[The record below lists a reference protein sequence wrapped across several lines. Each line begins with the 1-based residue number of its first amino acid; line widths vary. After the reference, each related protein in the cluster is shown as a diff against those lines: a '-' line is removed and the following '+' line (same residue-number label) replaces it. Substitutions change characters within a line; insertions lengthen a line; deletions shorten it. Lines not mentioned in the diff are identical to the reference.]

1 MWCIPEASAE
11 YVACMEDVLDQY
23 ERPYDAQYPQVCY
36 DEGQKQLI
44 EETRKGYPSKAGR
57 KQRYDYEYK
66 RNGVRNLN
74 MLYEPLAGKR
84 HVRITERHTMIDF
97 AESMKWLVD
106 VLYPEAVLIRIVL
119 DNLGTH
125 KPAALYEAFP
135 PEEARRILK
144 KLEFHFTPKHGS
156 WLDMAEIELSAFSR
170 SLKLHIPN
178 ATILEKEVQAI
189 TNQRNQTHAIINWQF
204 RTQDARIKLL
214 HLYPSISA

>member
-1 MWCIPEASAE
+1 
-11 YVACMEDVLDQY
+11 MEDVLDQY
-23 ERPYDAQYPQVCY
+23 ERPYDAQYPQVCD

-44 EETRKGYPSKAGR
+44 EETRKGYPCKTGR
-57 KQRYDYEYK
+57 KQRYDYEDK
-66 RNGVRNLN
+66 RKGVRNLN
-74 MLYEPLAGKR
+74 LLYDPLAGKR
-84 HVRITERHTMIDF
+84 QVRITERHTMIDF
-97 AESMKWLVD
+97 AESMQWLVD
-106 VLYPEAVLIRIVL
+106 VLYPDAVLIRVVL

-170 SLKLHIPN
+170 SLKLHIPTP
-178 ATILEKEVQAI
+178 TILENEVRAI
-189 TNQRNQTHAIINWQF
+189 TTERNEIHAIIHWQF
-204 RTQDARIKLL
+204 RTKDARIKLL

>member
-44 EETRKGYPSKAGR
+44 EETRKGYPSKAGH

-66 RNGVRNLN
+66 RNDVRNLN

-106 VLYPEAVLIRIVL
+106 VLYPEAILIRIVL

-170 SLKLHIPN
+170 SLKQHIPDQ
-178 ATILEKEVQAI
+178 TILEKEVQAI
-189 TNQRNQTHAIINWQF
+189 TNERNEIHAIINWQV
-204 RTQDARIKLL
+204 RTKDARIKLL

>member
-23 ERPYDAQYPQVCY
+23 ERPYDAQYPQVCF

-44 EETRKGYPSKAGR
+44 EETRKGYPGKARR

-74 MLYEPLAGKR
+74 MLYEPLVGKR
-84 HVRITERHTMIDF
+84 HVRITERHTMVDF
-97 AESMKWLVD
+97 AECMKWLVD
-106 VLYPEAVLIRIVL
+106 VLYPDAILIRIVL

-156 WLDMAEIELSAFSR
+156 WLDMAEIELSVFSR
-170 SLKLHIPN
+170 MLKRHIPGE
-178 ATILEKEVQAI
+178 TILAKEVQTI
-189 TNQRNQTHAIINWQF
+189 TEERNGVHAIINWQF
-204 RTQDARIKLL
+204 RTKDARIKLL

>member
-23 ERPYDAQYPQVCY
+23 ERPYDASCPQVCF

-44 EETRKGYPSKAGR
+44 EETRLGYPSQAGR
-57 KQRYDYEYK
+57 KKRYDYEYK

-74 MLYEPLAGKR
+74 MLYEPLSGKR
-84 HVRITERHTMIDF
+84 YVRITERHTMVDF
-97 AESMKWLVD
+97 AQCMKWLVD
-106 VLYPEAVLIRIVL
+106 VLYPDAILIRIVL

-125 KPAALYEAFP
+125 KPASLYEAFP
-135 PEEARRILK
+135 PQEARRILK

-156 WLDMAEIELSAFSR
+156 WLDMAEIELSVFSR
-170 SLKLHIPN
+170 KLKQHIPN
-178 ATILEKEVQAI
+178 ETILEKEVRAI
-189 TNQRNQTHAIINWQF
+189 VGERNSTHAIIHWQF
-204 RTQDARIKLL
+204 RTEDARIKLL